1 MDLIDHQSN
10 ASGSIGKARFRSN
23 PKVRP
28 ARGYGYIHGCLS
40 ISDYHPREKNKI
52 IYVMQATLKGT

>member
-10 ASGSIGKARFRSN
+10 ASGSIGKAWFRSN

-28 ARGYGYIHGCLS
+28 ARGYGYIHSCLG
-40 ISDYHPREKNKI
+40 IADYHPRETNRI
-52 IYVMQATLKGT
+52 IYVMHATPKST